1 MGIHI
6 IKMPDIGEGIAE
18 VELVEWHVRPGDSV
32 TEDQV
37 LADVMTDK
45 ATVQVPSPVHG
56 RVLSLGGQVGEVLA
70 VGSELIRLEVEGE
83 GNEHTFKTRAPA
95 AAGDSRAAAAAAAA
109 QVPAAAS
116 SADTDPDAGKGT
128 GRDAPPASAF
138 DQASDEA
145 AAVATVPDARQTSVA
160 MPPGDSGPDAR
171 ASVRP
176 GTHAPARPEGQRPLA
191 SPAVRRR
198 AWDQGI
204 SLQYVP
210 GSGPAGRITHGDLD
224 AWLARDR
231 NATSNRTAG
240 TLFAPH
246 NEETAIPVIGLRRKI
261 ARKMQES
268 KRRIPHFTYVE
279 EIDVTELET
288 LRARLNER
296 YGAER
301 GKLTLLPFLA
311 RAMVLALRDFPQI
324 NARFDDE
331 AGVVTQYGAVHLGV
345 AAQTPAGLMV
355 PVLHHAETLDLWS
368 CAAEVARLAEAAR
381 QGKAA
386 RDELTGSTITLT
398 SLGPLGGIVSTP
410 VINHPEVAIVG
421 VNRVVERPVF
431 QQGQVVA
438 RKLMNLSSSFDH
450 RVVDGMHAAEFIQCI
465 RRHLE
470 CPALLFVE

>member
-18 VELVEWHVRPGDSV
+18 VELVEWHVQAGDAV
-32 TEDQV
+32 VEDQI

-56 RVLSLGGQVGEVLA
+56 RVVSLGGKVGDVMA

-83 GNEHTFKTRAPA
+83 GNEGSVGATSRAAPA
-95 AAGDSRAAAAAAAA
+95 AEPVAVSAPDVPEPAPESRPESAESRPAGRAA
-109 QVPAAAS
+109 VPAAS
-116 SADTDPDAGKGT
+116 ERESA
-128 GRDAPPASAF
+128 PASAARGAMAPHA
-138 DQASDEA
+138 AS
-145 AAVATVPDARQTSVA
+145 
-160 MPPGDSGPDAR
+160 
-171 ASVRP
+171 
-176 GTHAPARPEGQRPLA
+176 HAPSRPEGQRPLA

-198 AWDQGI
+198 AWDLGI
-204 SLQYVP
+204 TLQYVP
-210 GSGPAGRITHGDLD
+210 GTGPAGRITHGDLD

-231 NATSNRTAG
+231 NETSNRTTGA
-240 TLFAPH
+240 LYAAQDQ
-246 NEETAIPVIGLRRKI
+246 ETQIPVIGLRRKI
-261 ARKMQES
+261 AQKMQEA

-279 EIDVTELET
+279 EIDVTELES
-288 LRARLNER
+288 LRARLNALHS
-296 YGAER
+296 AER
-301 GKLTLLPFLA
+301 GKLTLLPFLV
-311 RAMVLALRDFPQI
+311 RAMVLALREFPQI
-324 NARFDDE
+324 NARYDDD

-345 AAQTPAGLMV
+345 AAQTPSGLMV

-386 RDELTGSTITLT
+386 RDELSGSTITLT
-398 SLGPLGGIVSTP
+398 SLGALGGIVSTP

-431 QQGQVVA
+431 QEGRVVA

-465 RRHLE
+465 RRYLE

>member
-18 VELVEWHVRPGDSV
+18 VELVEWHVQAGEAV
-32 TEDQV
+32 VEDQI

-56 RVLSLGGQVGEVLA
+56 RVMSLGGKVGDVMA

-83 GNEHTFKTRAPA
+83 GNEGAVGTTSRAAPA
-95 AAGDSRAAAAAAAA
+95 APVAPQAAPEPAPAPAPVEALETVAAPGPAPVARGA
-109 QVPAAAS
+109 QAPHAAS
-116 SADTDPDAGKGT
+116 
-128 GRDAPPASAF
+128 
-138 DQASDEA
+138 
-145 AAVATVPDARQTSVA
+145 
-160 MPPGDSGPDAR
+160 
-171 ASVRP
+171 
-176 GTHAPARPEGQRPLA
+176 HAPSRPEGQRPLA

-198 AWDQGI
+198 AWDLGI
-204 SLQYVP
+204 TLQYVP
-210 GSGPAGRITHGDLD
+210 GTGPAGRITHGDLD

-231 NATSNRTAG
+231 NETSIRTTGA
-240 TLFAPH
+240 LYAAH
-246 NEETAIPVIGLRRKI
+246 HEETEIPVIGLRRKI
-261 ARKMQES
+261 AQKMQES

-279 EIDVTELET
+279 EIDVTELES
-288 LRARLNER
+288 LRARLNALHS
-296 YGAER
+296 AER

-311 RAMVLALRDFPQI
+311 RAMVLALREFPQI
-324 NARFDDE
+324 NARYDDD

-345 AAQTPAGLMV
+345 AAQTPSGLMV

-386 RDELTGSTITLT
+386 RDELSGSTITLT
-398 SLGPLGGIVSTP
+398 SLGALGGIVSTP

-431 QQGQVVA
+431 QEGRVVA

-465 RRHLE
+465 RRYLE

>member
-18 VELVEWHVRPGDSV
+18 VELVEWHVQAGDAV
-32 TEDQV
+32 VEDQV

-56 RVLSLGGQVGEVLA
+56 RVVSLGGAVGDVMA

-83 GNEHTFKTRAPA
+83 GNESTIGATSRGAALAAPASPSPESGDAPEPGLEPVSAAPRPAARAAHAPA
-95 AAGDSRAAAAAAAA
+95 ALPVAAAAAPAARTTQPHAAA
-109 QVPAAAS
+109 
-116 SADTDPDAGKGT
+116 
-128 GRDAPPASAF
+128 
-138 DQASDEA
+138 
-145 AAVATVPDARQTSVA
+145 
-160 MPPGDSGPDAR
+160 
-171 ASVRP
+171 
-176 GTHAPARPEGQRPLA
+176 HAPSRPEGQRPLA

-198 AWDQGI
+198 AWDLGI
-204 SLQYVP
+204 TLQYVP
-210 GSGPAGRITHGDLD
+210 GTGPAGRITHGDLD

-231 NATSNRTAG
+231 NATSNRTTG
-240 TLFAPH
+240 TLYAAQDQ
-246 NEETAIPVIGLRRKI
+246 ETDIPVIGLRRKI
-261 ARKMQES
+261 AQKMQES

-279 EIDVTELET
+279 EIDVTELES
-288 LRARLNER
+288 LRARLNALHS
-296 YGAER
+296 AER

-311 RAMVLALRDFPQI
+311 RAMVLALREFPQI
-324 NARFDDE
+324 NARYDDE

-345 AAQTPAGLMV
+345 AAQTPSGLMV
-355 PVLHHAETLDLWS
+355 PVLRHAETLDLWS

-381 QGKAA
+381 EGKAA
-386 RDELTGSTITLT
+386 RDELSGSTITLT
-398 SLGPLGGIVSTP
+398 SLGALGGIVSTP

-431 QQGQVVA
+431 QSGQVVA

-465 RRHLE
+465 RRYLE